1 MAIVT
6 NYICD
11 VSGKSSTDK
20 RNFIDVI
27 VTAKADPSGYCYGAH
42 TMTISKLI
50 HKETAAKLKLLPID
64 RGDKEDETI
73 PTPTFES
80 QIATLLRDFVQELAY
95 ESGGEAA
102 AEYMHRHG

>member
-20 RNFIDVI
+20 TEFIT
-27 VTAKADPSGYCYGAH
+27 VTINCVADPDSYQRSK
-42 TMTISKLI
+42 MSIEKLI
-50 HKETAAKLKLLPID
+50 HKETAAKLKLLPITL
-64 RGDKEDETI
+64 RTKEDETI

-80 QIATLLRDFVQELAY
+80 QIAALLRDYVQEIAY
-95 ESGGEAA
+95 ESGGDAA
-102 AEYMHRHG
+102 AEYMSNRG

>member
-20 RNFIDVI
+20 TDFIT
-27 VTAKADPSGYCYGAH
+27 VTINCVADPSGYYYGCH
-42 TMTISKLI
+42 TMAISKLI
-50 HKETAAKLKLLPID
+50 HKETAAKLKLLPINH
-64 RGDKEDETI
+64 GAKEDETT

-80 QIATLLRDFVQELAY
+80 QINTLLRDFVQEIAY

-102 AEYMHRHG
+102 AEYMSNRG